1 MNPDE
6 YKILAH
12 ATRARLNIQEQ
23 RELRRLLLLIN
34 DKDRLIDM
42 AIIEGLAGLCYKN
55 FMKSKALQFF
65 SDYQQKTLHAIYY
78 RAVQFNIRLIRDLK
92 EIIIQLEHHGL
103 EVVFLQGIDLLTQ
116 VYDDVGLRP
125 LTDIDLWILEK
136 DRRTLED
143 ILTGLGYRKDP
154 LYRLK
159 FRKKTT
165 LLDLHTHILWADRI
179 EARRFLLEKSQN
191 HIYQNTLPTDF
202 EGLKVRCLN
211 RYDRIIYLSLHLLK
225 HDAQR
230 LMWLVD
236 IQNLVTDW
244 KVSDWEAMLSR
255 AKELGQAKCIAVI
268 CFLLEQLL
276 GFRIDR
282 HRLRLLKSLNVIEK
296 KILRQRIKKG
306 KLPQWSSLLFFSSGK
321 GLKKRIIFIIETL
334 FPRPDILRQVFPN
347 SSDLNTHRLYLQR
360 IRQLLALFKKEWPF
374 F

>member
-1 MNPDE
+1 
-6 YKILAH
+6 
-12 ATRARLNIQEQ
+12 
-23 RELRRLLLLIN
+23 
-34 DKDRLIDM
+34 
-42 AIIEGLAGLCYKN
+42 
-55 FMKSKALQFF
+55 
-65 SDYQQKTLHAIYY
+65 
-78 RAVQFNIRLIRDLK
+78 
-92 EIIIQLEHHGL
+92 
-103 EVVFLQGIDLLTQ
+103 
-116 VYDDVGLRP
+116 
-125 LTDIDLWILEK
+125 
-136 DRRTLED
+136 
-143 ILTGLGYRKDP
+143 
-154 LYRLK
+154 
-159 FRKKTT
+159 
-165 LLDLHTHILWADRI
+165 
-179 EARRFLLEKSQN
+179 
-191 HIYQNTLPTDF
+191 
-202 EGLKVRCLN
+202 
-211 RYDRIIYLSLHLLK
+211 
-225 HDAQR
+225 
-230 LMWLVD
+230 MWLVD